1 MADIRQSRSEL
12 RREALRVARG
22 LSEGDSAL
30 VAVLRELEQERGRAT
45 ETVRAVVRALAVTL
59 QARDGYTGEHADA
72 VHDLSV
78 TVGARL
84 GLDSARMAEL
94 AAVALLHDVGK
105 IGIPDGVLH
114 KPGPLD
120 DAEWD
125 LMREHPEIGER
136 ILSSV
141 PGLEAVARAVRH
153 EHERWDGGGYPDGL
167 RGQAIPL
174 SSRIVLT
181 CDAWH
186 ALVSDRPYRTALP
199 REAAIAELCRCSGT
213 QFDPRVVSALL
224 AEVHDPSPTGT
235 VRPDIDTL
243 LTGTVGAEPSLEREL
258 VALISVASAVAAAH
272 RLDDV
277 LDVAAEESRV
287 AIEASSLSI
296 ERWLPE
302 RGMLRTL
309 VNVGELAPGEEH
321 HPADEIYHLEGDR
334 VLRRILQEGGTYYCS
349 VDDLDAPA
357 IERDLLVALG
367 KHSSVAVPIRFGGDA
382 WGQIWA
388 ARTAAQ
394 PPFGERDARFLHA
407 ISGQIGSAIGRA
419 EVFSRVSEL
428 AQTDGLTG
436 LLNRRAFDEALEFAL
451 LEARGEGHDLS
462 LVLCDV
468 DNLKEINDQD
478 GHEAGDTALRTV
490 ARALER
496 AVAGQERAAIYRIGG
511 DEFCLLLEDTDELRG
526 REIAEVLTH
535 RLADGRPVIG
545 VSCGVAALRG
555 GHGRP
560 ADLLRAADAAQ
571 YAAKRAGRG
580 RVVVAGPGSAAE
592 GPADDSQLAERR
604 ALRDAGLVDLGRLLT
619 DVLGVLDGPLCDAGP
634 VERIAGV
641 LRRVADV
648 VDASGW
654 AVAFAANG
662 AEPRDVAA
670 AARPGRLAGLARRAP
685 WVTGADL
692 VALRLGRAADGPG
705 FVIACEDQRAPE
717 ALRERLAGQGLDTL
731 LAVCVDTPGGTWIA
745 QLAGDA
751 RTGAL
756 GDVEPLLRVL
766 APQALQDPRGAR
778 LVAAL

>member
-1 MADIRQSRSEL
+1 MADTRQSRSEL

-78 TVGARL
+78 MVGARL
-84 GLDSARMAEL
+84 GLDGAQMAEL

-120 DAEWD
+120 DAEWE
-125 LMREHPEIGER
+125 LMREHPIIGER
-136 ILSSV
+136 ILASV
-141 PGLEAVARAVRH
+141 PGLRAVAHAVRH

-167 RGQAIPL
+167 RGQEIPL

-186 ALVSDRPYRTALP
+186 ALVSDRPYRAALP

-213 QFDPRVVSALL
+213 QFDPHVVSALL
-224 AEVHDPSPTGT
+224 AEVREPSPTT
-235 VRPDIDTL
+235 AARPDIDTL

-277 LDVAAEESRV
+277 LDVAAEESRL
-287 AIEASSLSI
+287 AIEAASLSI
-296 ERWLPE
+296 ERWQPE

-309 VNVGELAPGEEH
+309 VNVGELAAGEEH

-334 VLRRILQEGGTYYCS
+334 VLRRILQEGGTYHCS
-349 VDDLDAPA
+349 VDDPDAPA

-367 KHSSVAVPIRFGGDA
+367 KHSSVAVPIRFGGDT

-388 ARTAAQ
+388 ARTADQ

-436 LLNRRAFDEALEFAL
+436 LLNRRAFDDALEFAL
-451 LEARGEGHDLS
+451 LEARSEGHDLS
-462 LVLCDV
+462 LILCDV

-490 ARALER
+490 ARALEQ
-496 AVAGQERAAIYRIGG
+496 AVDGQQHATIYRIGG
-511 DEFCLLLEDTDELRG
+511 DEFCVLLERTDEIRG
-526 REIAEVLTH
+526 REIASALTH
-535 RLADGRPVIG
+535 RLTHGRPAVG
-545 VSCGVAALRG
+545 VSSGVAALRG

-580 RVVVAGPGSAAE
+580 RVVVAGPGSAALE
-592 GPADDSQLAERR
+592 PADDSQLSERR

-619 DVLGVLDGPLCDAGP
+619 DVLAVLDGPLRDADP

-641 LRRVADV
+641 LRRMADV

-670 AARPGRLAGLARRAP
+670 AARPGRLAGLARRTP
-685 WVTGADL
+685 WVRAPDL
-692 VALRLGRAADGPG
+692 VALRLGAGPG
-705 FVIACEDQRAPE
+705 GPGVVIACDDVRAPE
-717 ALRERLAGQGLDTL
+717 ALRERLAEQGLEAL
-731 LAVCVDTPGGTWIA
+731 LIVCVETPGGTWIA

>member
-78 TVGARL
+78 MVGVRL
-84 GLDSARMAEL
+84 GLDGAQMAEL

-120 DAEWD
+120 EAEWD
-125 LMREHPEIGER
+125 LMREHPVIGER

-141 PGLEAVARAVRH
+141 PGLEAVAHAVRH

-167 RGQAIPL
+167 RGRQIPL

-186 ALVSDRPYRTALP
+186 ALVSDRPYRRRTAA
-199 REAAIAELCRCSGT
+199 RGGDRGAA
-213 QFDPRVVSALL
+213 PLL
-224 AEVHDPSPTGT
+224 RDA
-235 VRPDIDTL
+235 VRPGRRQRAARRGPRPRPCRDRPPGPRHAADRRRP
-243 LTGTVGAEPSLEREL
+243 EPSLEREL

-277 LDVAAEESRV
+277 LDVAAEESRL
-287 AIEASSLSI
+287 AIEAASLSI

-321 HPADEIYHLEGDR
+321 HPGRRDLPPRGGPGAAP
-334 VLRRILQEGGTYYCS
+334 VLQDGGTYHCS
-349 VDDLDAPA
+349 VDDPDAPA
-357 IERDLLVALG
+357 IERDLLAALG
-367 KHSSVAVPIRFGGDA
+367 KHSSVAVPIRFGGDT

-388 ARTAAQ
+388 ARTADQ

-419 EVFSRVSEL
+419 EVFSRVTEL

-451 LEARGEGHDLS
+451 LEARGDGHDLS

-468 DNLKEINDQD
+468 DNLKEINDHD
-478 GHEAGDTALRTV
+478 GHEAGDVALRAV
-490 ARALER
+490 ARALEQ
-496 AVAGQERAAIYRIGG
+496 AVDGSGARDDLPHR
-511 DEFCLLLEDTDELRG
+511 R
-526 REIAEVLTH
+526 RRVL
-535 RLADGRPVIG
+535 
-545 VSCGVAALRG
+545 
-555 GHGRP
+555 RP
-560 ADLLRAADAAQ
+560 ARAHRRDPRTRDRRRADAPS
-571 YAAKRAGRG
+571 RPRPH
-580 RVVVAGPGSAAE
+580 RDRRLVRR
-592 GPADDSQLAERR
+592 RR
-604 ALRDAGLVDLGRLLT
+604 A
-619 DVLGVLDGPLCDAGP
+619 
-634 VERIAGV
+634 
-641 LRRVADV
+641 
-648 VDASGW
+648 
-654 AVAFAANG
+654 
-662 AEPRDVAA
+662 
-670 AARPGRLAGLARRAP
+670 ARRA
-685 WVTGADL
+685 
-692 VALRLGRAADGPG
+692 R
-705 FVIACEDQRAPE
+705 
-717 ALRERLAGQGLDTL
+717 
-731 LAVCVDTPGGTWIA
+731 TPGGPA
-745 QLAGDA
+745 A
-751 RTGAL
+751 RRGRRAVCGKARRSRPGGGRRSGRRRPPGRRTTPSSPSVARCATPGWSTSAAADRRPRRPRRPASATPTRSSASRRAAADRRRRRRERVGGRVRGERRRTARRRRRRAPRAARGARAPRAL
-756 GDVEPLLRVL
+756 GD
-766 APQALQDPRGAR
+766 GAR
-778 LVAAL
+778 PRRAAHRRRRGRLRAS